1 MEDKHYSSIKWR
13 FIFIYVLLVLVVM
26 AIIGAF
32 IVNRLEDAQLEKVQ
46 TDMEQTLSSMA
57 NSSPYLT
64 ETPWD
69 EVHSRIQNTL
79 DAWRIGS
86 DEAIYVIGPGR

>member
-32 IVNRLEDAQLEKVQ
+32 IVNRLEDAQLEKVR

-57 NSSPYLT
+57 NSSP
-64 ETPWD
+64 
-69 EVHSRIQNTL
+69 
-79 DAWRIGS
+79 
-86 DEAIYVIGPGR
+86 